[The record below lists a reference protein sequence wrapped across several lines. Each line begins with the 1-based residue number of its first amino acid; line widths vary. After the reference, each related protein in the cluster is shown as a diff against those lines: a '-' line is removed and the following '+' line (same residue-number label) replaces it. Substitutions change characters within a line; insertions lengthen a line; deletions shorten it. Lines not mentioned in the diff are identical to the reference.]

1 MKDVIMFCG
10 KGGVGKTTCAAAT
23 ALHYADEGN
32 KTLIISTDP
41 TPSLRHVFELD
52 VRKVG
57 GEKAKPTPVTKN
69 LHLFEVGADEA
80 KAMWN
85 QKFGAEVYEVF
96 ASFVEIG
103 YEEFVDYVT
112 TILPG
117 LRDELMV
124 DYIRELYESAAYG
137 KIIWDT
143 APAGQT
149 LGLLSMPSII
159 GDHLKPAARIYTSL
173 KTTGTKR
180 HTVQDVI
187 KGWEDLSGKD
197 IKFLKTKVEFN
208 FVTIAEA
215 LAVYQLEDIFG
226 EFKGFSLGID
236 HVIIN
241 QVVVDPDSDFLRR
254 KSEMQK
260 GYIDEIAAIYSGKQ
274 RILPMRPYEI
284 KGLERLREAA
294 GVLFKNG

>member
-41 TPSLRHVFELD
+41 TPSLRHIFELD
-52 VRKVG
+52 VRKVV
-57 GEKAKPTPVTKN
+57 GEKAKPTPVAKN
-69 LHLFEVGADEA
+69 LSLFEVGADEA
-80 KAMWN
+80 KDMWN

-124 DYIRELYESAAYG
+124 DYIRELYESEAYS

-187 KGWEDLSGKD
+187 KGWEDLSSKD
-197 IKFLKTKVEFN
+197 IRFLKTKVEFN

-226 EFKGFSLGID
+226 EFNGFSLSID

-241 QVVVDPDSDFLRR
+241 QVVVEPDSDFMRR

-260 GYIDEIAAIYSGKQ
+260 GYIDEIATIYSGKQ

-284 KGLERLREAA
+284 KGLERLREAS

>member
-23 ALHYADEGN
+23 ALHYADEDN

-52 VRKVG
+52 VRKTD
-57 GEKAKPTPVTKN
+57 GEKAKPRSVAKN
-69 LHLFEVGADEA
+69 LSLFEVGADEA

-85 QKFGAEVYEVF
+85 KKFGAEVYEVF
-96 ASFVEIG
+96 ASFVDIG
-103 YEEFVDYVT
+103 YEEFVEYVT

-124 DYIRELYESAAYG
+124 DYIRELYESATYG

-149 LGLLSMPSII
+149 LGLLRMPSVI
-159 GDHLKPAARIYTSL
+159 GGHLKPAARIYTSL
-173 KTTGTKR
+173 KTTGTKK
-180 HTVQDVI
+180 HTVQGVI
-187 KGWEDLSGKD
+187 KGWEDLSNKD

-215 LAVYQLEDIFG
+215 LAVYQLEDIFS
-226 EFKGFSLGID
+226 EFKGFGLGID

-241 QVVVDPDSDFLRR
+241 QVVVEPDSDFLMI

-260 GYIDEIAAIYSGKQ
+260 GYMDEIGTIYPGKQ
-274 RILPMRPYEI
+274 QILPMRPYEI

-294 GVLFKNG
+294 SVLFKNG